1 MSRET
6 GTNELLST
14 GGRNRRPTG
23 NRIHYSHR
31 RTISEPLFCVWG
43 QSVQRMPKP
52 ATYDHQATTRI
63 DNCTRTAGNVS
74 QNVPGSGLF
83 FFDLL
88 ERVERYSETLP
99 AMCLAVSRLRLQPG
113 LIRRHPNSLEIRSLT
128 AFYRNIRNRN
138 RPQIFTCE
146 IHLSLIGFTFP
157 DISRPIGR
165 GYFLS

>member
-1 MSRET
+1 MKTAQTNYFQRAAETAARRET
-6 GTNELLST
+6 EY
-14 GGRNRRPTG
+14 
-23 NRIHYSHR
+23 I
-31 RTISEPLFCVWG
+31 
-43 QSVQRMPKP
+43 
-52 ATYDHQATTRI
+52 
-63 DNCTRTAGNVS
+63 TRTEGQYQNLSFVCGGNLSKGCRNVS